1 MPSVFDVLSMDAV
14 SQRNL
19 TAEREKAQ
27 FTAQQL
33 ASIVESSDDAILG
46 LDLEGTIIFWNHGAN
61 LLFGYT
67 SDEMLGTSVLRL
79 IPEEL
84 HAVELQ
90 TLQRIG
96 YGKKVDSQDT
106 VRIGKGGG
114 QFDVTV
120 KVSPIKNALGHIVG
134 ASSVNRNITDRKLLD
149 RRNFDVNKDLMGR
162 VREGTEALVLS
173 EERLREAAIAAGFGI
188 WDWDL
193 VSNRIVWDKLM
204 FSIYGMPEIADGLI
218 NYQDWAN
225 RVHPKDLANEEASL
239 RRLIEVTG
247 RSQREFR
254 IIRAS
259 DGATRNIRAAETVIL
274 GENGKPVRVVGINID
289 ITESMAMLQRIL
301 DLNASLKEQTRQLE
315 VSVAELDAFSY
326 SVSHDLRAPLR
337 TINSFSRIVEADYA
351 PMLDEEGRRLLKV
364 IREETQR
371 MGKLIDDLLAFSR
384 LGRMKIEGQTID
396 MEAMARDVFGE
407 LAAAELGRTI
417 HLKMKPI
424 PPAFGTEP
432 MIRQLWVNLISNA
445 LKFTGK
451 REVAEIE
458 VGILPE
464 EQQEQHEHV
473 YFISDNGAGFDMRHA
488 DKLFG
493 VFQRLHSKEEFP
505 GTGVGLAI
513 VKRIIEKHQGR
524 LWGEGEVDKGATI
537 FFTLAAPEKQRS
549 NIQDP
554 STLQAS

>member
-1 MPSVFDVLSMDAV
+1 VDAV
-14 SQRNL
+14 NQKKL
-19 TAEREKAQ
+19 ITEREKPQ
-27 FTAQQL
+27 FTVQQL
-33 ASIVESSDDAILG
+33 ASIVESSDAAILG
-46 LDLEGTIIFWNHGAN
+46 LDLEGTIAFWNQGAN

-67 SDEMLGTSVLRL
+67 SDEMLGTSILRL

-96 YGKKVDSQDT
+96 YGEKVDFRDT
-106 VRIGKGGG
+106 VRLKKGGD
-114 QFDVTV
+114 QLDVSV
-120 KVSPIKNALGHIVG
+120 YVSPIKNAVGHIVG
-134 ASSVNRNITDRKLLD
+134 ASAVNRDITDRKLVE
-149 RRNFDVNKDLMGR
+149 RNIFYANKDLENR
-162 VREGTEALVLS
+162 IKERTEALVLS
-173 EERLREAAIAAGFGI
+173 EERIRQATIAAGLGI

-193 VSNRIVWDKLM
+193 RSNRIVWDKLM
-204 FSIYGMPEIADGLI
+204 FSIYGMPQTADGLI

-225 RVHPKDLANEEASL
+225 SVHPKDLANEEASL
-239 RRLIEVTG
+239 RNLIEVAG
-247 RSQREFR
+247 RNQREFR

-259 DGATRNIRAAETVIL
+259 DGATRNIRAAEAAIL
-274 GENGKPVRVVGINID
+274 GEDGKPVRVVGINID
-289 ITESMAMLQRIL
+289 ITESMEMVQSIL
-301 DLNASLKEQTRQLE
+301 DLNTSLKEQAVQLE
-315 VSVAELDAFSY
+315 ASVAELDAFSY

-384 LGRMKIEGQTID
+384 LGRMKIEGETVD

-432 MIRQLWVNLISNA
+432 MLRQLWVNLISNA

-464 EQQEQHEHV
+464 EQRNQHAQV
-473 YFISDNGAGFDMRHA
+473 YFIKDNGAGFDMRHA
-488 DKLFG
+488 DRLFG
-493 VFQRLHSKEEFP
+493 VFQRLHSKDEFP

-513 VKRIIEKHQGR
+513 VKRIVQKHRGR
-524 LWGEGEVDKGATI
+524 LWGKGEVDKGATI
-537 FFTLAAPEKQRS
+537 FFTLAEPQKQQS

-554 STLQAS
+554 SILQAP